1 MNRKHPWF
9 KVSYPRYLE
18 LYPEEETAMDLK
30 YLEPHVI
37 NELELVCITIYGNGS
52 MVLTRVNQQ
61 KYEMPRDRL
70 VRDIMRGEETESSK
84 ELVVAYRLLYDA
96 GGYSMRD
103 STAADEA
110 SLISRSLAELSMS
123 PPVAL
128 TDVSVEHDAH
138 ARYSTNH
145 LYRHRDPQTPR

>member
-1 MNRKHPWF
+1 
-9 KVSYPRYLE
+9 
-18 LYPEEETAMDLK
+18 
-30 YLEPHVI
+30 
-37 NELELVCITIYGNGS
+37 
-52 MVLTRVNQQ
+52 
-61 KYEMPRDRL
+61 MPRDRL
-70 VRDIMRGEETESSK
+70 VREIMRGEETESSK

-128 TDVSVEHDAH
+128 TDVSVGCDTH
-138 ARYSTNH
+138 ARDSTNH
-145 LYRHRDPQTPR
+145 LHRLRDPQTPR